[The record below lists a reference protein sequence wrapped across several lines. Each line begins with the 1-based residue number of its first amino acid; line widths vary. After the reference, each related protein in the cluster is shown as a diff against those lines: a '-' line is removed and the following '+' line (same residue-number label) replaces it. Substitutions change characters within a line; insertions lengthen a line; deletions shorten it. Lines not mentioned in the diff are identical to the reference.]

1 MRVSPT
7 AVVTAAIA
15 IGAVLLLGAVLLIAP
30 PRPLL
35 LSAAF
40 DDTVLSPNADG
51 EGDVTN
57 FRFAV
62 SRAARVTL
70 TLEDSEARYVIRDDR
85 PAAAGDSV
93 LAFSGVVAGYVLPGE
108 DIEGEVERRVVPDGD
123 YTWKFTVV
131 DPASGEQA
139 EQTGTLSVQD
149 ADSDLPILTGFTIS
163 PTVFTPNQDGIADR
177 VAINAYLHK
186 PAEVT
191 GYLIGP
197 DGAAAYLSPRQ
208 TEIEPNGV
216 GWKQFDYEGG
226 VDIGAD
232 PPPDG
237 EYVVVIEAQ
246 DAVGQRVSVRG
257 NLTIADG
264 GKPRAGILGQAS
276 GADVVFLTQP
286 YDDSYYSDSTGF
298 GARIS
303 APDDPTAYRLGQ
315 VVVPVGD
322 MLVFMLYVENYGSSA
337 IRTAGPEPGTVYQQ
351 TQVAAALGGIEQDG
365 VWRVG
370 IQCETSEESY
380 PYRWAVGASDQLTR
394 VEDEATGNV
403 YSYLEPGQ
411 RSAVWGAVRLTDIV
425 RTTNPQQCWAGL
437 IHEGV
442 AVANNRIGARD
453 ILIAS
458 PDTE

>member
-1 MRVSPT
+1 M
-7 AVVTAAIA
+7 
-15 IGAVLLLGAVLLIAP
+15 
-30 PRPLL
+30 
-35 LSAAF
+35 
-40 DDTVLSPNADG
+40 
-51 EGDVTN
+51 
-57 FRFAV
+57 
-62 SRAARVTL
+62 
-70 TLEDSEARYVIRDDR
+70 
-85 PAAAGDSV
+85 

-237 EYVVVIEAQ
+237 EYVVVVEAQ

-303 APDDPTAYRLGQ
+303 APDDPTAYRLRAGGRAGRRYAGVH
-315 VVVPVGD
+315 VVRRELWQQRDPHRR
-322 MLVFMLYVENYGSSA
+322 A
-337 IRTAGPEPGTVYQQ
+337 RAG
-351 TQVAAALGGIEQDG
+351 DG
-365 VWRVG
+365 VSADAGGGRAGGHRTGRRV
-370 IQCETSEESY
+370 
-380 PYRWAVGASDQLTR
+380 
-394 VEDEATGNV
+394 
-403 YSYLEPGQ
+403 
-411 RSAVWGAVRLTDIV
+411 
-425 RTTNPQQCWAGL
+425 AGG
-437 IHEGV
+437 HPV
-442 AVANNRIGARD
+442 
-453 ILIAS
+453 
-458 PDTE
+458 